1 MNIIDNDTYTEDCI
15 TNKKPHHEH
24 KNTLGGM

>member
-1 MNIIDNDTYTEDCI
+1 MNIIDNDTHTEDCT
-15 TNKKPHHEH
+15 TNKKTHHEH